1 MGRLNWRDPG
11 AYAEVKPL
19 DAPGFAWE
27 YLCRNAAFLTEMRL
41 LKKVAHRRALTRAEE
56 ELFALRWGVRFRWV
70 VGTQHRAGRAL
81 DRSGSTDHRAH
92 RRRCCNDH

>member
-11 AYAEVKPL
+11 AYGEVKPL

-27 YLCRNAAFLTEMRL
+27 YLRRNLAFLKEMRL
-41 LKKVAHRRALTRAEE
+41 LKQVARRRTLTRAEE

-70 VGTQHRAGRAL
+70 VGTQRRARCAVERASAAHHRAR
-81 DRSGSTDHRAH
+81 
-92 RRRCCNDH
+92 RRRCCNTG